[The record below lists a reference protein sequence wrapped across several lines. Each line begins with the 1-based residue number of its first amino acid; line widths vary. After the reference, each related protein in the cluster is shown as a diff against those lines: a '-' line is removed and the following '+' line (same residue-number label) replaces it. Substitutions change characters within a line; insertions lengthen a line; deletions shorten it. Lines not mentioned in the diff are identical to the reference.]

1 MKHILPSILLSI
13 LVGLAAAMNNLHAAG
28 RSAETCGDPDD
39 ALAWYRVGL
48 VSQFAYGYSTD
59 VTWVSSVIRN
69 NEYSLQT
76 IMGMVFLTQE
86 ESTVPCYFLESVPLV
101 DNFVT
106 INATERDAAIASGQY
121 VLVPSHQTY
130 IYPTEI
136 CGSIPMY
143 RLYNSAKTSNF
154 FTTSE
159 SERLS
164 AISNSGYAD
173 LGIAGYVLP
182 AGGRLLDMQKRFRVF
197 VVLNDGG
204 GSKSKSNLLSDKNPP
219 RRTQVHGLIEN
230 HARDWNQIQLTIA
243 ARAPVVS
250 TTKAY

>member
-1 MKHILPSILLSI
+1 MKHILPAILLSI
-13 LVGLAAAMNNLHAAG
+13 VVGLAAAMNNLHTAG

-39 ALAWYRVGL
+39 TLAWYRVNVPSL
-48 VSQFAYGYSTD
+48 FAYAYGTDPAWISSIILNDGY
-59 VTWVSSVIRN
+59 V
-69 NEYSLQT
+69 LQT

-86 ESTVPCYFLESVPLV
+86 ESTVPCYFLSSDVLA

-106 INATERDAAIASGQY
+106 INATERDAAIASRQY
-121 VLVPSHQTY
+121 ILKPTLQTY

-164 AISNSGYAD
+164 AISSSGYAD
-173 LGIAGYVLP
+173 LGIAGYILP
-182 AGGRLLDMQKRFRVF
+182 EGVAC
-197 VVLNDGG
+197 
-204 GSKSKSNLLSDKNPP
+204 
-219 RRTQVHGLIEN
+219 
-230 HARDWNQIQLTIA
+230 
-243 ARAPVVS
+243 
-250 TTKAY
+250 